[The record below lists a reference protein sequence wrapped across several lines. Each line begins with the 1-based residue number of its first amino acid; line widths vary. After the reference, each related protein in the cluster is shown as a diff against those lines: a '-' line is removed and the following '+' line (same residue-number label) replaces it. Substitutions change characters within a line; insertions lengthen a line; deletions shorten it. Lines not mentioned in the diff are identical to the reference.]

1 MNRFL
6 LPFVLT
12 LCGAA
17 SLLGQTASGEA
28 LRHAT
33 ELRLFGVEI
42 GGPEDG
48 FSLTNRL
55 HFESAQ
61 RTEANFIDLR
71 PIWSTLEP
79 TAGKVRLVD
88 VWTPL

>member
-28 LRHAT
+28 LRRAT

-48 FSLTNRL
+48 FSLTEREPFDCWNR
-55 HFESAQ
+55 EK
-61 RTEANFIDLR
+61 RNYGRLR
-71 PIWSTLEP
+71 NPDADAP
-79 TAGKVRLVD
+79 CPCRLPGNV
-88 VWTPL
+88 